1 MEIENF
7 GKMMRNLIKMIKKN
21 FIDIK
26 FISISLI
33 VLIFVSLFVFKPVGL
48 LREGIDGESYID
60 GEAPKIETETVKE
73 NETENKEVQ
82 ETDMIDSCDLCSK
95 ECPNNEPSC
104 IESKK
109 FSCVECQKKKTLE
122 QENND
127 KQQTPIVINVY
138 AGSPGTDNTGD
149 VKASESSNAL
159 KDPNVSLTKMLGD
172 TGELEYPPAN
182 SNSYMAQDMNN
193 TIINDSVEQSVPQEK
208 STNEPVKTVTVDME
222 GDGNVEEEVKP
233 DEGISSFVS
242 GMGVYNKVRS
252 GQIIP
257 NASYSLLNDT
267 QMEINEMNNLQI

>member
-1 MEIENF
+1 MGEI
-7 GKMMRNLIKMIKKN
+7 
-21 FIDIK
+21 
-26 FISISLI
+26 
-33 VLIFVSLFVFKPVGL
+33 KP
-48 LREGIDGESYID
+48 
-60 GEAPKIETETVKE
+60 
-73 NETENKEVQ
+73 N
-82 ETDMIDSCDLCSK
+82 
-95 ECPNNEPSC
+95 
-104 IESKK
+104 
-109 FSCVECQKKKTLE
+109 
-122 QENND
+122 
-127 KQQTPIVINVY
+127 
-138 AGSPGTDNTGD
+138 
-149 VKASESSNAL
+149 ESSNAL
-159 KDPNVSLTKMLGD
+159 KNPNVNLSNLVGN

-193 TIINDSVEQSVPQEK
+193 TTINDSVEQSVPQEK

>member
-7 GKMMRNLIKMIKKN
+7 GKMIRNLIKMIKKN

-26 FISISLI
+26 FISISLV
-33 VLIFVSLFVFKPVGL
+33 VLIFMSLFVFKPVGL
-48 LREGIDGESYID
+48 LTEGLETGESYIA
-60 GEAPKIETETVKE
+60 GEAPKIETVKE
-73 NETENKEVQ
+73 TETETENNEAQ

-122 QENND
+122 KENND

-149 VKASESSNAL
+149 VKAIESSNAL
-159 KDPNVSLTKMLGD
+159 KNPNVNLSNLVGN
-172 TGELEYPPAN
+172 TGELKYPPAN

-193 TIINDSVEQSVPQEK
+193 TTINDSVEETDSSNQVK
-208 STNEPVKTVTVDME
+208 NESVKTVSVDME
-222 GDGNVEEEVKP
+222 GGGDVTEEVKA
-233 DEGISSFVS
+233 DESGVSSFVS
-242 GMGVYNKVRS
+242 GMGGYNKVRS

-257 NASYSLLNDT
+257 NASYSLLSGT
-267 QMEINEMNNLQI
+267 QMEINEMNNL

>member
-1 MEIENF
+1 MEIENY

-26 FISISLI
+26 FISISLV

-48 LREGIDGESYID
+48 LREGLETGESYIA
-60 GEAPKIETETVKE
+60 GEAPKIETVKE
-73 NETENKEVQ
+73 TETENNEAQ

-122 QENND
+122 KENND

-149 VKASESSNAL
+149 VKAIESSNAL
-159 KDPNVSLTKMLGD
+159 KNPNVNLSNLVGN
-172 TGELEYPPAN
+172 TGELKYPPAN

-193 TIINDSVEQSVPQEK
+193 TTINDSVEETVPLKQVN
-208 STNEPVKTVTVDME
+208 NEPVKTVSLDME
-222 GDGNVEEEVKP
+222 GDGNVTEEVKP
-233 DEGISSFVS
+233 DEGVSSFVS
-242 GMGVYNKVRS
+242 GMGGYNKVRY
-252 GQIIP
+252 GQMIP

-267 QMEINEMNNLQI
+267 QMEINEMNNL